1 MKHRFTATILAALSP
16 TVGIAATVAPAYLQ
30 SPAPQ
35 QLTIRVAEQ
44 AQARPGSAGSGGC
57 YVQEKWDPNGAN
69 VPLDPDPD
77 NDCSDLRAMCTGC
90 FATPQA
96 AASAQVVSGDSC
108 AGCEAVCSPAK
119 QQAPRI
125 LAGLVYRVAA

>member
-35 QLTIRVAEQ
+35 QSTIRVAEQ

-57 YVQEKWDPNGAN
+57 YVQGQWY
-69 VPLDPDPD
+69 
-77 NDCSDLRAMCTGC
+77 RT
-90 FATPQA
+90 
-96 AASAQVVSGDSC
+96 AQTCRST
-108 AGCEAVCSPAK
+108 
-119 QQAPRI
+119 RT
-125 LAGLVYRVAA
+125 LVGR